1 MERTPTGWRRSA
13 TTNIASKPIEKLRRY
28 FNNVSVCSFI
38 RGGTLGVRLRYE
50 PTKLD
55 EALKSLSQRT
65 MRKLF
70 GFSKGSDWIV
80 YRILRANRYAGLA
93 DHPS

>member
-1 MERTPTGWRRSA
+1 MERTSTGWRRSA
-13 TTNIASKPIEKLRRY
+13 TTSIASKPIEKLRRY

-38 RGGTLGVRLRYE
+38 RRRNARLRYE

-80 YRILRANRYAGLA
+80 YRLLRAIRYAGLA